1 MSAQKET
8 QAFKKKLKK
17 DISDVQ
23 FKADLLSG
31 QAQLDSLKIK
41 GKKVKATKPNV
52 VNKNLPEFMRFME
65 ANYKNS
71 LIKLELKKR
80 L

>member
-31 QAQLDSLKIK
+31 QAQLDSLKVK
-41 GKKVKATKPNV
+41 GKKVKAKPNV

-65 ANYKNS
+65 SNYKNS